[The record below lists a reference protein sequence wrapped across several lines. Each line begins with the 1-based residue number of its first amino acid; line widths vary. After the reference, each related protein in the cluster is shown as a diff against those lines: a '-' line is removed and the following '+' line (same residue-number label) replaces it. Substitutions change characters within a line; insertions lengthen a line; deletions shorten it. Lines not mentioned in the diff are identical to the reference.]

1 MTKRKDPADLVRSK
15 DLTIEQ
21 FIKAVGT
28 IMLREGLSGVN
39 PASVARETGRS
50 RNHVNIRF
58 GNINGLIMAYVARKD
73 YWVLFFQR
81 FTLSP
86 ASTPLEMK
94 AMFTELMQEN
104 LNYFWNDAKAQRLI
118 LAQIGLDKVKRPL
131 MRAISE
137 EREKEG
143 AALLA
148 LTDKYFAGTG
158 VDFKM
163 LMAMTLGGIYYLV
176 LHAKNNGSTV
186 AGRDLN
192 LERDRLSL
200 QRSIGQYIDWA
211 WAHARPEDTEE
222 ITTPNMDY
230 EFEAL
235 ETLALERAAELEH
248 DSSISTVDPKIA
260 AEVKRLTKLVKRHL
274 TGMQSEAQIRT
285 YLQINL
291 HTLVM
296 VCNVLTLS
304 GREQHEDAELVIGLL
319 EGIRRDMTGRDYIPG
334 NLALP
339 RLILQRESPGFISRW
354 ETVCAGLKAAGIS
367 EELLEV
373 AGCPFRKFAS
383 GEEVKWERYLH
394 LRRYARGLEELIA
407 DETLTE
413 DALML
418 ALIGLGLNSIR
429 LENHYLG
436 ELAKKLKGKD
446 QAGQLAELKLQRAL
460 IRQHEQDSTLRYSRY
475 RDPIGQL
482 LQRWIDAEESRL

>member
-1 MTKRKDPADLVRSK
+1 
-15 DLTIEQ
+15 
-21 FIKAVGT
+21 
-28 IMLREGLSGVN
+28 
-39 PASVARETGRS
+39 
-50 RNHVNIRF
+50 
-58 GNINGLIMAYVARKD
+58 
-73 YWVLFFQR
+73 
-81 FTLSP
+81 
-86 ASTPLEMK
+86 
-94 AMFTELMQEN
+94 
-104 LNYFWNDAKAQRLI
+104 
-118 LAQIGLDKVKRPL
+118 
-131 MRAISE
+131 
-137 EREKEG
+137 
-143 AALLA
+143 
-148 LTDKYFAGTG
+148 
-158 VDFKM
+158 
-163 LMAMTLGGIYYLV
+163 MTLGGIYYLV

-429 LENHYLG
+429 LENYYLE
-436 ELAKKLKGKD
+436 ELAKKLKGKGR
-446 QAGQLAELKLQRAL
+446 AGQLAELKLQRAL
-460 IRQHEQDSTLRYSRY
+460 IMQHEQDSTLRYSRY

-482 LQRWIDAEESRL
+482 LQRWIDAEESRV